1 MDKSPVSLKRILLSG
16 PISQNQVTGLT
27 LAFQLLVKELES
39 RNYKLRIV
47 NTIQNNRVSK
57 SGNFSILRSIETL
70 YVIFLVIVKL
80 NVVETYYATMST
92 SKFGFVRDLLSVSI
106 AKLLRKKVILHL
118 HGGGFEEFYQNSSK
132 VLKCLIRFNLKNT
145 DKIIVLG
152 ELLKEQFYCVG
163 PFVKKKLVVVP
174 NGLTLGVAEPERHV
188 KSFKKG
194 ESIRLLYLSSLMPSK
209 GYVEVIRALEELN
222 EEDTSKQYHLDLC
235 GSFVDAITEESSE
248 LSNEQE
254 LLEYI
259 QVNGLSECIHYH
271 GLVTGR
277 QKEKLL
283 EKAHIFLLP
292 TYYPW
297 EGQPLSIIEAMA
309 YGTPVISCQHKGIPE
324 MLEDGTNGFFVQP
337 QNARDIA
344 DKCLKLC
351 SEVSFYESLSMN
363 ARKKYEKQFTRSV
376 HLENLISEILTV

>member
-1 MDKSPVSLKRILLSG
+1 MGKVLIYGPRSKYFITGVSLAVDLLIDGFKRKRLDFYSVDSIKTKS
-16 PISQNQVTGLT
+16 
-27 LAFQLLVKELES
+27 
-39 RNYKLRIV
+39 
-47 NTIQNNRVSK
+47 VSK
-57 SGNFSILRSIETL
+57 SGSFSLMRCTVSL
-70 YVIFLVIVKL
+70 YSVLEVYVKL
-80 NVVETYYATMST
+80 IFVSDFYSTMAT
-92 SKFGFVRDLLSVSI
+92 SKFGFVRDLLTVSM
-106 AKLLRKKVILHL
+106 AKLLRKNVILHL

-194 ESIRLLYLSSLMPSK
+194 ETIRLLYLSSFMPSK
-209 GYVEVIRALEELN
+209 GYVEVIRSLEELN
-222 EEDTSKQYHLDLC
+222 GKDTSKQYHLDLC

-277 QKEKLL
+277 QKENLL

-309 YGTPVISCQHKGIPE
+309 YSTPVISCQHKGIPE
-324 MLEDGTNGFFVQP
+324 MLEDGTNGYFVKP

-344 DKCLKLC
+344 EKCLKLC
-351 SEVSFYESLSMN
+351 SDVSFYESLSMN
-363 ARKKYEKQFTRSV
+363 ARKKYEEQFTRSV